1 MAIENRRAQL
11 VHTILNCLGE
21 KPPYADDSQGV
32 NLDRRIKIQKLV
44 YLAQEALKR
53 HRMTLQYDDYN
64 WYIRGPYSPAL
75 ARDCYA
81 LDREPEVELLPLRDE
96 AVELLEPIG
105 DLAAEAPQ
113 EVAPHLWLELLAS
126 LHYFITRSGFGAVRV
141 LPAQLVDQ
149 FRRHKPGFPVPLV
162 QLAWAK
168 LRDAGLLG

>member
-21 KPPYADDSQGV
+21 KPPYVDDSQGV
-32 NLDRRIKIQKLV
+32 DLDRRIKIQKLV

-81 LDREPEVELLPLRDE
+81 LDKEPEVRLLPLRDE
-96 AVELLEPIG
+96 AVGLLQPIRE
-105 DLAAEAPQ
+105 LAATPPAGME
-113 EVAPHLWLELLAS
+113 PHAWLELLAS
-126 LHYFITRSGFGAVRV
+126 LHFFITHSGIRAEES
-141 LPAQLVDQ
+141 LPQPQKERFRRYKHNSTDDQIEHAWAQLRV
-149 FRRHKPGFPVPLV
+149 
-162 QLAWAK
+162 
-168 LRDAGLLG
+168 AGLVG